1 MRRGQERTEI
11 IEGAEVRINIV
22 VIGDVVTVVAHWR
35 WIKRQKPEGGD
46 AEFLEVIE
54 FLDQPAKIADAVAV
68 AIVKRL
74 DVELVDD
81 GVLVP
86 ERVYR
91 RILRRVRHE
100 TRQLAQEATGRN
112 ARYEIRDT
120 RYEIRDARCG
130 IRDAEENYFFGSAM
144 AWAATHC
151 HS

>member
-1 MRRGQERTEI
+1 ERTEI

-22 VIGDVVTVVAHWR
+22 VIGDVITVVAHWR

-54 FLDQPAKIADAVAV
+54 FLDQPAEIADAVAV
-68 AIVKRL
+68 AVVKRL

-112 ARYEIRDT
+112 AICEVRV
-120 RYEIRDARCG
+120 
-130 IRDAEENYFFGSAM
+130 AEENYFFGSAM
-144 AWAATHC
+144 TLEAEHC
-151 HS
+151 HSLF

>member
-35 WIKRQKPEGGD
+35 WIKRQKPEGSD

-68 AIVKRL
+68 AVVKRL

-112 ARYEIRDT
+112 AR
-120 RYEIRDARCG
+120 CG

-151 HS
+151 HSPFRSTHVSVNR